1 VAVFESPVLLR
12 SASSGEAREF
22 DGHDDLHQAG
32 SPGSMSR
39 RIYGDDPW
47 T

>member
-1 VAVFESPVLLR
+1 VSRRRHDPRAKP
-12 SASSGEAREF
+12 EF

-32 SPGSMSR
+32 SPGSMSK

-47 T
+47 A